1 MKNLTFLT
9 VVSVLFIFISCKDS
23 TQEQEVSQ
31 EWDVSIEHLERHI
44 KELSSNEF
52 MGRKPMTVGE
62 EKTVAYLEKE
72 LKEIG
77 VAPGNN
83 GSYLQDVALIT
94 VNSVP
99 DEQITVTGGKSP
111 LTLNRGEDYVV
122 FSQLIQEEVKVEN
135 AEFVFCGFGIVAPEY
150 GWNDYEGIDMTG
162 KIAVVMVNDPG
173 FYLKDENMF
182 TGNAMTY
189 YGRWTYKYE
198 EAARQGAAGV
208 IIIHEDAAAG
218 YPWGVVQGSWSGS
231 KQQLDLPEGSVKYA
245 PMQGWVTS
253 DVAKQLFD
261 QAGKVQEEL
270 FESAKSVDFKPVPL
284 GVKTS
289 VVMKNTFER
298 GNSPNVIGIIE
309 GSESPDEYIIYT
321 AHWDH
326 LGGEDP
332 NDSSTIYNGAV
343 DNATGTAM
351 LLEIAR
357 SIKNLEEPLKRSS
370 VFLFVTAEEQ
380 GLLGSAY
387 YAANPVFPTKQ
398 TVANMNVDAVFP
410 YGPTNDLLVVG
421 HHQNNLAEWAEDI
434 VAQQER
440 YILPDQEAE
449 KGFYYRSDHFNF
461 AKVGVPALYASGG
474 SDLREGGK
482 QRGDSLR
489 KEYNQ
494 KYYHKPGDEYNPET
508 WDLGSIAQD
517 AEFYFRLGVKIGN
530 SSDWPQWSENSEFRA
545 VREKDMES
553 N

>member
-1 MKNLTFLT
+1 MNKLSFLT
-9 VVSVLFIFISCKDS
+9 VFSVLFIFISCKEAD
-23 TQEQEVSQ
+23 QEKTSQ
-31 EWDVSIEHLERHI
+31 EWDVSVEHLERHI
-44 KELSSNEF
+44 KELASDAY
-52 MGRKPMTVGE
+52 MGRMPMTIGE
-62 EKTVAYLEKE
+62 ELTVAYLEKE
-72 LKEIG
+72 LKAIG

-99 DEQITVTGGKSP
+99 DEQIQVKGGSSDF
-111 LTLNRGEDYVV
+111 TLNRGEDYVV
-122 FSQLIQEEVKVEN
+122 FSQLIQDEVKVEN

-150 GWNDYEGIDMTG
+150 SWNDYEGIDMTG

-173 FYLKDENMF
+173 YYLQDDSMF

-231 KQQLDLPEGSVKYA
+231 KMQLDLPEGSVEFA
-245 PMQGWVTS
+245 PLQGWITS
-253 DVAKQLFD
+253 DVAQQLFE
-261 QAGKVQEEL
+261 QAGKSQDEL
-270 FESAKSVDFKPVPL
+270 FESAMSADFKPTPL
-284 GVKTS
+284 GLKTS
-289 VVMKNTFER
+289 VTMKNTFDR
-298 GNSPNVIGIIE
+298 GTSPNVIGVIE
-309 GSESPDEYIIYT
+309 GSEKPDEYIIYT

-357 SIKNLEEPLKRSS
+357 AVKELDEPVKRSM

-387 YAANPVFPTKQ
+387 YAANPIFPTNQ

-410 YGPTNDLLVVG
+410 FGPTKDLLVVG
-421 HHQNNLAEWAEDI
+421 HHQNDLADWAEDI
-434 VAQQER
+434 VKGQDR
-440 YILPDQEAE
+440 YILPDQEPE
-449 KGFYYRSDHFNF
+449 KGFYYRSDHFSL
-461 AKVGVPALYASGG
+461 AKVGIPAMYASGG
-474 SDLREGGK
+474 ADLVDGGK
-482 QRGDSLR
+482 ERGERLR
-489 KEYNQ
+489 REYNQ
-494 KYYHKPGDEYNPET
+494 KYYHKPGDEYNAET
-508 WDLGSIAQD
+508 WDMGSIAQD

-530 SSDWPQWSENSEFRA
+530 SSEWPQWSENSEFRA
-545 VREKDMES
+545 IREKDMAKK
-553 N
+553 

>member
-9 VVSVLFIFISCKDS
+9 VVSVLFIFSSCKDS

-122 FSQLIQEEVKVEN
+122 FSQLIKEEVKVEN

>member
-1 MKNLTFLT
+1 MKKLTFLT

-99 DEQITVTGGKSP
+99 DEQISVTGGKSP

-173 FYLKDENMF
+173 FYLKDENIF

-270 FESAKSVDFKPVPL
+270 FESAKSADFKPVPL

-289 VVMKNTFER
+289 VAMKNSFER

-434 VAQQER
+434 VAQQDR

-482 QRGDSLR
+482 QKGDSLR

-494 KYYHKPGDEYNPET
+494 KYYHKPGDEYNPDT

-545 VREKDMES
+545 VREKDMQS